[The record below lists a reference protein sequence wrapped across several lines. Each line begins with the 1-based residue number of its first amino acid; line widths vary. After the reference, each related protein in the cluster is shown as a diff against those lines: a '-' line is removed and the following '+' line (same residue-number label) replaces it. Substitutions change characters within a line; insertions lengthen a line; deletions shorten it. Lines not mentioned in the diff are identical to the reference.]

1 MTSGPALVQLRNV
14 RKEYQSLRP
23 LRIANFDLG
32 QADTAA
38 IIGLDRAG
46 AEVLVN
52 MITGASLP
60 DEGEVVIFGG
70 STRDI
75 TTTDAWFGALDG
87 FGILSE
93 RLVLVDQLTVRQNLA
108 LPLSLDLESMTP
120 EVSRAVDALQ
130 EEVGIS
136 ADEAAR
142 PIGAANAV
150 TKLRMR
156 LGKAL
161 ALTPQVL
168 LAEHPNALVPADE
181 VARLGRDLASIT
193 SRRGIAMLLLT
204 ADAAFARVA
213 CRRVFTLRPA
223 TGELIAAASGW
234 RRWLSR

>member
-1 MTSGPALVQLRNV
+1 MTSGAALVQLRDV

-32 QADTAA
+32 QADAAA
-38 IIGLDRAG
+38 IIGLDRAA

-75 TTTDAWFGALDG
+75 TTTDAWFGALDR

-93 RLVLVDQLTVRQNLA
+93 RLVLVEELTVRQNLA

-120 EVSRAVDALQ
+120 EVSRAVDALR

-142 PIGAANAV
+142 PMGAAGAV
-150 TKLRMR
+150 TKLRVR

-161 ALTPQVL
+161 ALGPQVL

-204 ADAAFARVA
+204 ADAPFARVA
-213 CRRVFTLRPA
+213 CRRVLTLLPA
-223 TGELIAAASGW
+223 TGELVVPPMGW
-234 RRWLSR
+234 RRWLGR